1 MYKIFTTKR
10 FIYGLFYYILI
21 SCVFSA
27 KSAQSS
33 SSPADTITLQLKWRH
48 QFQFAGYYAAQIKG
62 YYDAQDLKV
71 KILPGGP
78 GINVI
83 DNVINGKADVGIFD
97 PGILEKEQNSQRKP
111 LTVLATIMQSSGYC
125 IVSLK
130 EKKILVPADLIGKKV
145 MAEKNQRWSIFKAIL
160 LKEGLDVSKVKI
172 LDRIHDSEDI
182 ADKADAVVTYI
193 TSQPQRLKEFG
204 HTINIMRPEEY
215 GIDFYGDFIFT
226 TREYAYKD
234 TKKTDKFIDASLQGW
249 KYALANKEEIIDYI
263 LTLPDVKAYGVTR
276 EQLRYEAAEMQK
288 LIMPDLVEI
297 GHTNIGRWQYML
309 KLFQELGVADK
320 EFSLKGFVYDN
331 REHGHSHWYLPVIYA
346 LVVILL
352 IAIVV
357 VLINH
362 QLRSRIKART
372 AELSREIEQRKIA
385 EQLANES
392 KEQMELILNSSNI
405 GLWEYDIK
413 SKTPTFNQEFKKIL
427 GYSDDI
433 DFSLEDFLSKIHPED
448 LKLAHPL
455 FDTATKSNE
464 SQQMVQF
471 RVENANGEYIYILSS
486 SKVLYKDDQPSKISG
501 VVLSIEEVKK
511 KELEILKVSQEL
523 IRRNKELKKFAYIT
537 SHNLRAPVVN
547 ISCLSEMMD
556 ETSMNAENREI
567 FEKMKLSILKLDN
580 TLNDLV
586 EVVAHDETTKI
597 LLEKIDIEETIQEVI
612 AAVKDQIADF
622 DIDVNIN
629 LKVKEL
635 TFPKHWFLSI
645 ILNLLTNAIKF
656 SKAGR
661 KTVIDIETF
670 QTGRNIILKFRDN
683 GIGIELERNESKIFG
698 LYQRINPQIE
708 GKGFGLFIVKSHME
722 TLNGKVEVESVL
734 GESTTFILYFPRS
747 QNF

>member
-1 MYKIFTTKR
+1 MYKTFTTKR
-10 FIYGLFYYILI
+10 FIHALFYCILVCCI
-21 SCVFSA
+21 FSA
-27 KSAQSS
+27 KSVRSS
-33 SSPADTITLQLKWRH
+33 SSPVDTITLQLKWRN

-62 YYDAQDLKV
+62 YYATQGLNV

-83 DNVINGKADVGIFD
+83 DQVINGKVDVGIFD

-130 EKKILVPADLIGKKV
+130 EKGILVPADLIGKKV

-160 LKEGLDVSKVKI
+160 LKEGLDVNKVEI
-172 LDRIHDSEDI
+172 LDRILDSEDI
-182 ADKADAVVTYI
+182 AGKADAVVTYI
-193 TSQPQRLKEFG
+193 TSQPQRLKELG
-204 HTINIMRPEEY
+204 HKINIMRPEEY
-215 GIDFYGDFIFT
+215 GVDFYGDFIFT

-234 TKKTDKFIDASLQGW
+234 TEKTNKFINASLQGW
-249 KYALANKEEIIDYI
+249 KYALAHKEEIIDYI

-276 EQLRYEAAEMQK
+276 EQLQYEAAEMQK

-320 EFSLKGFVYDN
+320 NFSLKGFVYDN
-331 REHGHSHWYLPVIYA
+331 REHGHSHWYLPIIYA
-346 LVVILL
+346 LVVILV
-352 IAIVV
+352 IVIVV

-362 QLRSRIKART
+362 QLRSRIKTRT
-372 AELSREIEQRKIA
+372 AELRQEIEQRKIA
-385 EQLANES
+385 EQLANEN

-405 GLWEYDIK
+405 GLWEFDIK
-413 SKTPTFNQEFKKIL
+413 SKTPSFNQEFKKIL
-427 GYSDDI
+427 GYGKDI
-433 DFSLEDFLSKIHPED
+433 DFSLEDFLNKIHPED
-448 LKLAHPL
+448 SKLAYPL
-455 FDTATKSNE
+455 FDTVAKNHE
-464 SQQMVQF
+464 PQQMVQF
-471 RVENANGEYIYILSS
+471 RVENASGEYIYILSS

-523 IRRNKELKKFAYIT
+523 IRRNNELKKFAYIT

-547 ISCLSEMMD
+547 ISSLSEMMD
-556 ETSMNAENREI
+556 EASMNAENQEI
-567 FEKMKLSILKLDN
+567 FEKMKRSILKLN
-580 TLNDLV
+580 TTLNDLV
-586 EVVAHDETTKI
+586 EVVAHDESTKI
-597 LLEKIDIEETIQEVI
+597 LLERIDIEDTIQAVI
-612 AAVKDQIADF
+612 TAVKDQIANF
-622 DIDVNIN
+622 DVDVNLD

-645 ILNLLTNAIKF
+645 IFNLITNAIKF
-656 SKAGR
+656 NKAGR
-661 KTVIDIETF
+661 KTVLDIETF
-670 QTGRNIILKFRDN
+670 QDDRNIILKFRDN
-683 GIGIELERNESKIFG
+683 GIGIDLQKNGSKIFG

-722 TLNGKVEVESVL
+722 TFNGKVEVESVV